1 MNINR
6 FIIMRIT
13 GKLFCVLLTLYSATS
28 FAQFN
33 LLKETSKARLPEENI
48 FARSHNPEKYEL
60 YTINH
65 KQLLETVKDAPRLS
79 NNPSNVVLKFP
90 DANGKITSF
99 WIYDNP
105 VMEEEL
111 AQDIPNIRS
120 LKGVNIENPS
130 TSLSISLSDI
140 FGLHVM
146 GMKTDGSVYYI
157 DSFTKDL
164 NTVIIYD
171 RSDLESP
178 KTNFICLT
186 EENETVEK
194 SLSNQTLSLDNKKR
208 TFRLALACTT
218 EYANFHIS
226 KAPTNVPNV
235 TIKQKKNIVLAAMN
249 VTLTRLNQIF
259 ERELNIHLNLI
270 ANNRDIIFVTSDNFS
285 NNNAN
290 ALIDES
296 QIEINKIIGSSNYDI
311 GHTFS
316 TGGGGLASLG
326 SVCNSWSKAQGIT
339 GSPSPVGDPYDVDYV
354 AHEMGHQFG
363 ANHTFNNSCQF
374 NINRPTA
381 METGSGSTIMSYAGI
396 CAPNVQM
403 NVDPYYH
410 YVSIQEMQT
419 FLSTATCAQQI
430 TISNNAPVVSPLV
443 SKTIPYGTP
452 FILSTTATDSDGDQ
466 LTYTF
471 EQTNTEIATQP
482 PLENATNGPAFRSI
496 APNNNNYR
504 SFPSESTVLAGT
516 TNSNGIVSSEW
527 ERLANRARTY
537 SFVTTVRDNNPNG
550 GRVVYTQPVLITAA
564 NTGPFV
570 ITYPNNNPSVTES
583 VWNTGTTKNITWNVA
598 GTTTNNI
605 NVTDVNILISTDNGV
620 TYTSLLSNTPNDGNE
635 TVTIPTSLDN
645 TYEGRIKI
653 EAVGNIFYTVSKKLT
668 IWDPTASSDKFE
680 LADLKVYPNP
690 AKDLLNIEFTS
701 ENTGKT
707 KFDIFNLNGRLVK
720 TLNLESTD
728 NNYQIN
734 IQDLA
739 SGAYI
744 LIINNEGGSN
754 SHKFIKQ

>member
-1 MNINR
+1 
-6 FIIMRIT
+6 MRIT

-33 LLKETSKARLPEENI
+33 LLKETSKARLSEENI

-90 DANGKITSF
+90 DANGKTTSF

-120 LKGVNIENPS
+120 LKAVNIENPS

-171 RSDLESP
+171 RSHLESP

-186 EENETVEK
+186 EGNETVEK

-226 KAPTNVPNV
+226 KAPANVPNV

-374 NINRPTA
+374 NINWPTA

-396 CAPNVQM
+396 CTPNVQM

-430 TISNNAPVVSPLV
+430 TISNNAPVVFPLV

-482 PLENATNGPAFRSI
+482 PLEDATNGPAFRSM
-496 APNNNNYR
+496 APNSNNYR

-570 ITYPNNNPSVTES
+570 ITYPNNNPSVAEP

-605 NVTDVNILISTDNGV
+605 NVSHINILISTDNGV
-620 TYTSLLSNTPNDGNE
+620 TYTSLVSNTPNDGNE
-635 TVTIPTSLDN
+635 TVTIPTSLNN

-690 AKDLLNIEFTS
+690 AKDILNIEFTS
-701 ENTGKT
+701 EITGKT

-720 TLNLESTD
+720 TVNLESTD
-728 NNYQIN
+728 NHYQIN

>member
-1 MNINR
+1 MK
-6 FIIMRIT
+6 FITKILYLYIF
-13 GKLFCVLLTLYSATS
+13 LFCGNIFAQANFFKRIEPLKLKSQEKFERLHNPNVFTLYS
-28 FAQFN
+28 FD
-33 LLKETSKARLPEENI
+33 
-48 FARSHNPEKYEL
+48 
-60 YTINH
+60 INY
-65 KQLLETVKDAPRLS
+65 LFETVKNAPLLS
-79 NNPSNVVLKFP
+79 DHPSPITLFFPDSDGNLTSYWIYNNP
-90 DANGKITSF
+90 I
-99 WIYDNP
+99 
-105 VMEEEL
+105 MENSLSEDL
-111 AQDIPNIRS
+111 PNILS
-120 LKGVNIENPS
+120 LKGIDIKNPANH
-130 TSLSISLSDI
+130 LSVSLSDI

-146 GMKTDGSVYYI
+146 GMKTDGTVYYI

-171 RSDLESP
+171 RSNLESP

-186 EENETVEK
+186 EGNEAVEK
-194 SLSNQTLSLDNKKR
+194 SLSNQILSLDNKKR
-208 TFRLALACTT
+208 TFRIALACTN
-218 EYANFHIS
+218 EYATFHINN
-226 KAPTNVPNV
+226 APVGTPN
-235 TIKQKKNIVLAAMN
+235 TSEDQKKNIVLAAMN

-259 ERELNIHLNLI
+259 ERELNIHLSLI
-270 ANNRDIIFVTSDNFS
+270 SNNKSIIFITSDEFD

-290 ALIDES
+290 VLIGQS
-296 QIEINKIIGSSNYDI
+296 HQVINRIIGNDNYDI

-316 TGGGGLASLG
+316 TGGGGLAALG
-326 SVCNSWSKAQGIT
+326 SVCDPSAKARGIT
-339 GSPSPVGDPYDVDYV
+339 GSPAPVGDPYDVDYV

-363 ANHTFNNSCQF
+363 ANHTFNNSCDL
-374 NINRPTA
+374 NRNNSTA

-396 CAPNVQM
+396 CVPNVQR

-410 YVSIQEMQT
+410 YASIKEIQT
-419 FLSTATCAQQI
+419 FLSTAVCAQQA
-430 TISNNAPVVSPLV
+430 TISNSSPSVTPLV

-452 FILSTTATDSDGDQ
+452 FILSTNATDSDGDQ

-471 EQTNTEIATQP
+471 EQTNTQVITQP
-482 PLENATNGPAFRSI
+482 PLATSSIGPAFRSI

-550 GRVVYTQPVLITAA
+550 GRVVYTLPVLITAA
-564 NTGPFV
+564 NAGPFV
-570 ITYPNNNPSVTES
+570 ITYPNNNPSVAEP

-605 NVTDVNILISTDNGV
+605 NVSHVNILISTDNGV
-620 TYTSLLSNTPNDGNE
+620 TYTSLVSNTPNDGNE
-635 TVTIPTSLDN
+635 TVTIPTSLNN

-690 AKDLLNIEFTS
+690 ARDLLNIEFTS

-720 TLNLESTD
+720 TVNLESTD
-728 NNYQIN
+728 NHYQIN

-744 LIINNEGGSN
+744 LIINNGGGSN